1 MLKNHRDESLN
12 AFGKSRLDATFN
24 VGKINLIDLSSEF
37 RAKANILN
45 FLKNIFFCVWIDT
58 QFEAEGPRLN
68 TYTHDLLISLTDK
81 KNVAEFLQKNDIQI
95 DVQNKREE
103 TALQIAVKKGKTMIY
118 CFLKKQNESLHW

>member
-1 MLKNHRDESLN
+1 M
-12 AFGKSRLDATFN
+12 
-24 VGKINLIDLSSEF
+24 
-37 RAKANILN
+37 
-45 FLKNIFFCVWIDT
+45 
-58 QFEAEGPRLN
+58 N

-118 CFLKKQNESLHW
+118 CFLKKQNESLH